1 MSASDNTKSA
11 VPKAKKLHVRIQA
24 PYRVYYDGKAQ
35 SVSAEN
41 KTGPFDVL
49 PGHRNFITLLSDS
62 DLKLV
67 DEKGVNVFRIQKAMM
82 HVSRDEVV
90 VFIGV

>member
-1 MSASDNTKSA
+1 MSTNTTPKKTSDKYIY
-11 VPKAKKLHVRIQA
+11 VRIQA
-24 PYRVYYDGKAQ
+24 PYRVYYDGKAR

-41 KTGPFDVL
+41 KSGPFDVL

-62 DLKLV
+62 DLRLV
-67 DEKGVNVFRIQKAMM
+67 NDDGASVFRIQKAMM
-82 HVSRDEVV
+82 HVSNDEVV

>member
-1 MSASDNTKSA
+1 MSNDDKIADA
-11 VPKAKKLHVRIQA
+11 KAKKLHVRIQA
-24 PYRVYYDGKAQ
+24 PYRVYYDAKAQ

-62 DLKLV
+62 DLRLIN
-67 DEKGVNVFRIQKAMM
+67 DDGVNVFRIQKAMM